1 MKKELK
7 IGIFAVVVIVAS
19 FFVLNYLRGKDVFNK
34 EIDLVGYCDN
44 AQGLVASA
52 PVYIK
57 GYKAGQVSSVEYNP
71 QKSRFDIV
79 CSVRKEFDLT
89 KDSRMVI
96 YNVDIMG
103 GKGMRIEQG
112 TSDAPVEDGDTLS
125 LVFETGMIDNIGE
138 AISPLIATVTTTLDS
153 LQTTIAGINK
163 LLSDDNIASLSR
175 TFRNI
180 ESTIDNLNELSE
192 SVNGKSDEITSLI
205 ADLSEFSAKLKPI
218 ADKVDSTV
226 DGLNVTVG
234 TLNEADIK
242 GAVTSLKELLQNLNN
257 PEGSLGKLLTEDSV
271 YNSVDSLL
279 NDINILVDNIKE
291 NPRKYLKI
299 SVF

>member
-1 MKKELK
+1 M
-7 IGIFAVVVIVAS
+7 
-19 FFVLNYLRGKDVFNK
+19 
-34 EIDLVGYCDN
+34 
-44 AQGLVASA
+44 
-52 PVYIK
+52 
-57 GYKAGQVSSVEYNP
+57 
-71 QKSRFDIV
+71 
-79 CSVRKEFDLT
+79 
-89 KDSRMVI
+89 
-96 YNVDIMG
+96 
-103 GKGMRIEQG
+103 
-112 TSDAPVEDGDTLS
+112 
-125 LVFETGMIDNIGE
+125 
-138 AISPLIATVTTTLDS
+138 
-153 LQTTIAGINK
+153 
-163 LLSDDNIASLSR
+163 
-175 TFRNI
+175 
-180 ESTIDNLNELSE
+180 SE

-234 TLNEADIK
+234 NLNEADIK